1 MKMYGSEICPGC
13 KNFKALMAE
22 RGIEDAFEIVDITED
37 VRKMRE
43 FLKLR
48 DNEEAFAQ
56 VREHSFIGI
65 PCFVNDD
72 GEITLDENTALAWI
86 GQPPMVKEM
95 PGCATCK

>member
-1 MKMYGSEICPGC
+1 MKMYSSEICPGC
-13 KNFKALMAE
+13 RAFKALMAE
-22 RGIEDAFEIVDITED
+22 RGIEDAFEIIDITED

-48 DNEEAFAQ
+48 DNEEAFAA

-65 PCFVNDD
+65 PSFVNDS

>member
-13 KNFKALMAE
+13 KSFKALLAE
-22 RGIEDAFEIVDITED
+22 RGIENAFEIVDITED

-48 DNEEAFAQ
+48 DHEEAFAA

-65 PCFVNDD
+65 PCFVNDE

-86 GQPPMVKEM
+86 GQPPMVKNF

>member
-1 MKMYGSEICPGC
+1 MKMYSSEICPGC
-13 KNFKALMAE
+13 KAFKALMAE

-48 DNEEAFAQ
+48 DNEAAFAE

-65 PCFVNDD
+65 PAFVNED
-72 GEITLDENTALAWI
+72 GEITLDENVALGWI
-86 GQPPMVKEM
+86 GQPPMEKFV
-95 PGCATCK
+95 PGCANCK

>member
-1 MKMYGSEICPGC
+1 MKMYSSEICPGC
-13 KNFKALMAE
+13 RNFKALMAE
-22 RGIEDAFEIVDITED
+22 RGIENAFEIVDITED

-48 DNEEAFAQ
+48 DNEEAFAA

-65 PCFVNDD
+65 PSFVNDD
-72 GEITLDENTALAWI
+72 GEITLDEDTALAWI
-86 GQPPMVKEM
+86 GQPPMEKVM

>member
-1 MKMYGSEICPGC
+1 MKMYSSEICPGC
-13 KNFKALMAE
+13 RVFKALMAE
-22 RGIEDAFEIVDITED
+22 RGIESSFEIVDITGD

-48 DNEEAFAQ
+48 DNEAAFAQ

-65 PCFVNDD
+65 PCFVNGD
-72 GEITLDENTALAWI
+72 GEITLDENTALSWI
-86 GQPPMVKEM
+86 DQPPMVKEM

>member
-1 MKMYGSEICPGC
+1 MKMYSSEICPGC

-22 RGIEDAFEIVDITED
+22 RGIENAFEIIDITED

-48 DNEEAFAQ
+48 DNEAAFAA

-65 PCFVNDD
+65 PAFVNDD
-72 GEITLDENTALAWI
+72 GEITLDEDTALAWI
-86 GQPPMVKEM
+86 GQPPMVKNF